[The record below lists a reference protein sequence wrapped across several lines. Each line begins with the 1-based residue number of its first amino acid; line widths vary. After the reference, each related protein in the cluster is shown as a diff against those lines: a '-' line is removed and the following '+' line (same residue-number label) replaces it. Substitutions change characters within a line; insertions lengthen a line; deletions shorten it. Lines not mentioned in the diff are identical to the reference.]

1 MAHRARKPATA
12 ARKPW
17 MGRTRAPVQTWARGR
32 AVDTRRSMKRA
43 TAGEVKFHD
52 VDVDDAT
59 IAAGGTIVASSLVQ
73 IAQGVGESQRIG
85 RRCTITS
92 LGLRYRIVSAATA
105 GASLLGSD
113 VVRVLVYLDK
123 QANGAA
129 AAVTDI
135 LESAEFHSFNNLAN
149 KDRFRT
155 LHDKVYAL
163 NAQAG
168 AGDGTTNDAAGVN
181 EYAEFYTKMNVVIE
195 YNSTAGAVSEIRSNN
210 IGILLLSASGLYT
223 FDSKVRI
230 RFTG

>member
-1 MAHRARKPATA
+1 M
-12 ARKPW
+12 
-17 MGRTRAPVQTWARGR
+17 RGR
-32 AVDTRRSMKRA
+32 RPWGRPQGTIPVGWRRP
-43 TAGEVKFHD
+43 AGSKEELKFHD

-73 IAQGVGESQRIG
+73 IAQGTGESERLG
-85 RRCTITS
+85 RRCVVKA
-92 LGLRYRIVSAATA
+92 LGFRYRIVSASTA

-149 KDRFRT
+149 KNRFRT
-155 LHDKVYAL
+155 LHDKTFTL
-163 NAQAG
+163 NAKAG

-181 EYAEFYTKMNVVIE
+181 EYNDFYTKLNLPIE
-195 YNSTAGAVSEIRSNN
+195 YDSTAGAVTELRSNN
-210 IGILLLSASGLYT
+210 IGICLLSASGLYT